1 MDARIAL
8 ELFITGFSVG
18 WGPCLIYCTAI
29 LAPYLAGTK
38 AGWKEGL
45 LSSVVFSAGRLIAYM
60 LLGGVV
66 GFSGRLFSSLYMMGN
81 FPVYAQLAGGLF
93 VFLLGLTI
101 IMGKGE
107 SISLCK
113 YINKHNNESLFLLGI
128 LIGLAPCAPL
138 LGSLVYI
145 MLKSGNFFEGALY
158 GLSFGLGTSLSPIL
172 IIGAAAGF
180 LPKKFILNQKLY
192 NWFQRACGVI
202 IIYFAV
208 RLLLPLLIRI

>member
-1 MDARIAL
+1 MDARISL
-8 ELFITGFSVG
+8 ELFITGFLLG
-18 WGPCLIYCTAI
+18 WGPCLVYCTAI

-38 AGWKEGL
+38 TGWKEGL

-60 LLGGVV
+60 LLGAVA
-66 GFSGRLFSSLYMMGN
+66 GFSGRIFSSLYMTGN
-81 FPVYAQLAGGLF
+81 FSVYAQLAGGLF

-101 IMGKGE
+101 IMGKGK

-138 LGSLVYI
+138 MGSLVYI
-145 MLKSGNFFEGALY
+145 LLKSGNIIEGAVY
-158 GLSFGLGTSLSPIL
+158 GLSFGLGTSLSPVL

-180 LPKKFILNQKLY
+180 LPKRVILNQKFY
-192 NWFQRACGVI
+192 NWFQRACGVV

-208 RLLLPLLIRI
+208 RLLLPILTGK